1 MSIKQEFMKTLLLPK
16 YPDSIESGII
26 SKLRY
31 LNLTFYSS
39 ISDISDIL
47 DDIETSNNQLTY
59 SDDIREFRKFY
70 HLSCEIESYA
80 IKVCGLY
87 YSRWILYAASLDEI
101 YINIEQNRTVF
112 EEKFKEWK
120 EILDQNISLLS
131 FWGDG
136 CKILIEI
143 LTNHY
148 TNIADVIRDYLY
160 YINDAINN
168 KLIEGPSHS
177 SRKDFL
183 IRPNPLY
190 LSEADRNELYEL
202 SHAIPFNTLLLQYI
216 DESGMTDANVYK
228 AAGISKQVFSYIR
241 NNKLSSLKKEKIVSI
256 CIVLK
261 LDMEKTQRLLASCGY
276 GLSEYVPFDRIII
289 FCISK
294 GCYDVDEIN
303 ELLYEFNQPTI
314 CGIKE

>member
-160 YINDAINN
+160 YIMA
-168 KLIEGPSHS
+168 PSS
-177 SRKDFL
+177 VV
-183 IRPNPLY
+183 
-190 LSEADRNELYEL
+190 
-202 SHAIPFNTLLLQYI
+202 
-216 DESGMTDANVYK
+216 G
-228 AAGISKQVFSYIR
+228 
-241 NNKLSSLKKEKIVSI
+241 
-256 CIVLK
+256 
-261 LDMEKTQRLLASCGY
+261 GY
-276 GLSEYVPFDRIII
+276 SVIAQHDL
-289 FCISK
+289 
-294 GCYDVDEIN
+294 
-303 ELLYEFNQPTI
+303 
-314 CGIKE
+314 